1 MAGPDGNFRLVHDN
15 RGLGSIFVR
24 VRGHRGATGSVRAC
38 CRGRRR
44 WRLNSPGPVGGP
56 SCPRPGWTTAG
67 PHGWR
72 RSRRLA
78 LAASLSAWAVP
89 PPLLTLEEQLDK
101 AERLILEGDRS
112 AALSLLDEIA
122 AGHAREIERRHQG
135 RRGFLVPACEGR
147 RASPNTMAQA
157 ANSAMR
163 YLADSG
169 GAGAHYRAAVQMI
182 ADLAPRGG
190 RPPVPWF
197 RASTANS
204 GRGSKSS
211 GTRSS
216 RGFADPLKSGGH
228 GPEMVVV
235 PAGRFYM
242 GCPAEDHRCG
252 RTGKPIRSVSIAAF
266 AMARHETTFAEWDA
280 CVAAKACRG

>member
-1 MAGPDGNFRLVHDN
+1 MAAELARP
-15 RGLGSIFVR
+15 
-24 VRGHRGATGSVRAC
+24 
-38 CRGRRR
+38 GRR
-44 WRLNSPGPVGGP
+44 PVV
-56 SCPRPGWTTAG
+56 SATWVDD
-67 PHGWR
+67 R
-72 RSRRLA
+72 RSTRLAAVSALA

-101 AERLILEGDRS
+101 AEYLIREGDHS

-122 AGHAREIERRHQG
+122 AGHAREIEGGTKVGEDFWFRH
-135 RRGFLVPACEGR
+135 A
-147 RASPNTMAQA
+147 RAARLAEHDGQA

-182 ADLAPRGG
+182 ADLAPAADAHR
-190 RPPVPWF
+190 
-197 RASTANS
+197 S
-204 GRGSKSS
+204 RGSGQYSELRARLEVERD
-211 GTRSS
+211 RSS